1 MPTPNTP
8 ALTARFL
15 SLLPQAVA
23 GFCNEPVRKRD
34 LMAGPVALFA
44 PSLAEALA
52 LLPDFSLKVEGV
64 IITPGEGASAVQL
77 GPLLWHWTIADS
89 DFGNLAIFIAPTLAA
104 VTSAVDYRETSIRE
118 SRTLARVSRDL
129 ELNRQDYLG
138 VTKRLQEKVRS
149 LEEAERVLTQ
159 NQEKLREANEQLEAR
174 VAERTTAL
182 EMANKTLTLTVQQL
196 EMAKDEIVR
205 TEKLAALG
213 TIVAGLSHELNTP
226 IGNALMSASTLQDE
240 ARKLLHHIEHGLKR
254 SHLTSFVDDAVS
266 QCELLLRNLQKA
278 TDLIM
283 GYKQVA
289 VDQTSS
295 QRRNFDLANVV
306 DDVVMT
312 LRPAFRNTQLQLG
325 VDMAPGIKLNSYPG
339 PLGQIII
346 NLVHNAL
353 LHAFDGRVGGEVRIV
368 GRACGD
374 DQVELVFTDN
384 GAGIAEEVQ
393 GKIFDPFFTTR
404 MGRGGSGLGLNI
416 VHGIVTDILGGSIS
430 VASKLGEGTAF
441 SLRLPLSA
449 PLREGGAAE
458 ETGGLPMFGNVAR
471 R

>member
-1 MPTPNTP
+1 MVT
-8 ALTARFL
+8 RFL

-23 GFCNEPVRKRD
+23 GFSSEPVRKRD
-34 LMAGPVALFA
+34 LMAGPVALLA
-44 PSLAEALA
+44 PDLPAALV
-52 LLPDFSLKVEGV
+52 LLPDFADKVEGV
-64 IITPGEGASAVQL
+64 VITFGPAPSAVQL
-77 GPLLWHWTIADS
+77 GPLLWHWTFTEADL
-89 DFGNLAIFIAPTLAA
+89 DKLRIYIEPTLAA
-104 VTSAVDYRETSIRE
+104 VTSAAASREISIRE
-118 SRTLARVSRDL
+118 SRTLDRLSRDL

-138 VTKRLQEKVRS
+138 VTKRLQEKVLS
-149 LEEAERVLTQ
+149 LEEAERILTS
-159 NQEKLREANEQLEAR
+159 NQEKLREANEKLEAR

-182 EMANKTLTLTVQQL
+182 ESANKQLTLTIQQL
-196 EMAKDEIVR
+196 GMAKDEIVR

-240 ARKLLHHIEHGLKR
+240 ARKLLHNIEHGLKR
-254 SHLTSFVDDAVS
+254 SHLTSFVDDAIS

-278 TDLIM
+278 TDLIG

-295 QRRNFDLANVV
+295 QRRRFDLANVV

-312 LRPAFRNTQLQLG
+312 LRPAFRKTRLRLS
-325 VDMAPGIKLNSYPG
+325 VDIAPGILLDSYPG

-353 LHAFDGRVGGEVRIV
+353 LHAFDGREEGEVCIV
-368 GRACGD
+368 GRAEDG
-374 DQVELVFTDN
+374 DQVTLRFADD
-384 GAGIAEEVQ
+384 GAGIPEEVL

-416 VHGIVTDILGGSIS
+416 VHGIVTEILGGSIAVS
-430 VASKLGEGTAF
+430 SKLGAGTTF
-441 SLRLPLSA
+441 SLRLPVSA
-449 PLREGGAAE
+449 PQYASHTNDDIGAF
-458 ETGGLPMFGNVAR
+458 PQFGKVISS
-471 R
+471 